1 MLAQLKKKDSA
12 GTMTPL
18 VSTIFSFSL
27 STIMLQIYQQ
37 ATYNV
42 YI

>member
-1 MLAQLKKKDSA
+1 MLARLKKKDSA
-12 GTMTPL
+12 GTMTPH

-27 STIMLQIYQQ
+27 STIMLQIYLH
-37 ATYNV
+37 ATYTV